1 MKMNREMK
9 SGESTKEERPPI
21 FKSWRGYYRFLLFF
35 LLLQILIYYFL
46 TLRYS
51 I

>member
-1 MKMNREMK
+1 MNGEMK
-9 SGESTKEERPPI
+9 NKERQSEQRPPI
-21 FKSWRGYYRFLLFF
+21 FKSWRGFYRFLVFF
-35 LLLQILIYYFL
+35 LLLQILIYYYL

>member
-1 MKMNREMK
+1 MKEKKELK
-9 SGESTKEERPPI
+9 SGENTNDQRPPI
-21 FKSWRGYYRFLLFF
+21 FKSWRGFYRFLVFF
-35 LLLQILIYYFL
+35 LLLQILIYYYL

>member
-1 MKMNREMK
+1 MNGEMK
-9 SGESTKEERPPI
+9 NKEQPDDQRPPI
-21 FKSWRGYYRFLLFF
+21 FKSWRGFYRFLLFF